1 MCMQETGGERR
12 RANMERWQYKIE
24 FNYKTTSHANAKI
37 ILQSPGVER
46 EDFPG
51 RKHMC

>member
-1 MCMQETGGERR
+1 
-12 RANMERWQYKIE
+12 MEKWQYKIE

-46 EDFPG
+46 EDFAG
-51 RKHMC
+51 RKHMH